1 MGQHNSENER
11 CRRWLSLQ
19 RLAIIHRDTTS
30 RFFSRCAL
38 AGQQVQVG
46 VRMSAAQT
54 LYIHTRERDA
64 CSRPCAGPSRARDA
78 HVVPDGGTVGEQQE
92 FRNANVTYQEFR
104 NANVTYK
111 IVLEEGSD
119 AFLLY

>member
-1 MGQHNSENER
+1 MCSGGAAGAGR
-11 CRRWLSLQ
+11 CQDVS
-19 RLAIIHRDTTS
+19 
-30 RFFSRCAL
+30 CADI
-38 AGQQVQVG
+38 V
-46 VRMSAAQT
+46 
-54 LYIHTRERDA
+54 HTRERDA

-111 IVLEEGSD
+111 D
-119 AFLLY
+119 CT